1 MENFF
6 KYQYLFDELQNEPI
20 FPENINKFLISV
32 VDEQRITKEFLNILH
47 ITINQY
53 SNLVWN
59 KISLF

>member
-32 VDEQRITKEFLNILH
+32 VDERITKELLNILH
-47 ITINQY
+47 IIINRY